1 MSEEKIELSE
11 GIRSI
16 LGQIIILD
24 EEPDWEAAMISEAGI
39 DYCIAFVNFEKPI
52 LINKHLFT
60 AIQPD
65 TLLGVLPEG
74 ENLRIFRC
82 PQELKKN
89 VN

>member
-24 EEPDWEAAMISEAGI
+24 GEPDWEAAIISEVGV
-39 DYCIAFVNFEKPI
+39 DYCIVFVNFEKPI
-52 LINKHLFT
+52 FINKHLFT
-60 AIQPD
+60 VVQSD
-65 TLLGVLPEG
+65 TSLGVIPEG
-74 ENLRIFRC
+74 EGLRIFRC

-89 VN
+89 AN